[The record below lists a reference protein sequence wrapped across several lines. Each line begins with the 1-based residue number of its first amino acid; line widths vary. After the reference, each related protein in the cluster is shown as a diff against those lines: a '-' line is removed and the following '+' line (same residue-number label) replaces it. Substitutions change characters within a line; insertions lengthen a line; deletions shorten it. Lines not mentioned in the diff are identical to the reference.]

1 MASGNMKDI
10 KRRIKSVEST
20 MQITKAMELVASS
33 KLRKAKEKADNAR
46 PYFNALYETMCEI
59 QSENPGFFSQY
70 TKKRDAKTVL
80 LVVIAGDR
88 GLAGGFNSNIL
99 KLAQARIDELKGSA
113 EVKVLAIGK
122 KSVEYFTKRGYDLLG
137 SYPNIAEGIK
147 IHRAAEISDIIMQKF
162 VGGEIDKV
170 ELFHTEYV
178 SPLLQQAEALSV
190 LPMDIRSGGDS
201 DSGERSRIREL
212 PVYEPSPE
220 TVFDAIVPKY
230 ITGMIF
236 CAVVD
241 SFASEQASR
250 RIAMENA
257 SDNAGEMISGLSLMY
272 NRARQASITQEIT
285 EIVGGAAAQ
294 E

>member
-113 EVKVLAIGK
+113 EVKVIAIGK
-122 KSVEYFTKRGYDLLG
+122 KSAEYFIKRGYDLMG
-137 SYPNIAEGIK
+137 SYPNIAEGLK
-147 IHRAAEISDIIMQKF
+147 IHHAADISDIIMQKF
-162 VGGEIDKV
+162 VSGEIDKV

-190 LPMDIRSGGDS
+190 LPMDVHSGDDQG
-201 DSGERSRIREL
+201 SGERSRIKEL

>member
-1 MASGNMKDI
+1 
-10 KRRIKSVEST
+10 
-20 MQITKAMELVASS
+20 
-33 KLRKAKEKADNAR
+33 
-46 PYFNALYETMCEI
+46 NALYETMCEI

-70 TKKRDAKTVL
+70 TRKRDAKTVL

-88 GLAGGFNSNIL
+88 GLAGGFNSNVL
-99 KLAQARIDELKGSA
+99 KLAQSRIDELKGSA
-113 EVKVLAIGK
+113 DVKVLAIGK
-122 KSVEYFTKRGYDLLG
+122 KSVEYFNKRGYDLAG
-137 SYPNIAEGIK
+137 SYPNIAESLK
-147 IHRAAEISDIIMQKF
+147 IHQAADISDVIMQKY
-162 VGGEIDKV
+162 VSGEIDRV

-178 SPLLQQAEALSV
+178 SPLLQQAEALAV
-190 LPMDIRSGGDS
+190 LPMDVRSGEDS
-201 DSGERSRIREL
+201 DSNERAKIKEI

-220 TVFDAIVPKY
+220 FVFDAIVPKY

-257 SDNAGEMISGLSLMY
+257 SDNASEMISGLSLMY

-285 EIVGGAAAQ
+285 EIVGGASAQ